1 MIRLLTRSAIADASP
16 WRWLLHPDPERLA
29 DLAHALSQSSLEAE
43 ALIAQFSSVVSGIRV
58 GAIHKLTGPGR
69 LRECDRVFAEALH
82 TRGLDEVRFLDI
94 GASDGIT
101 TLDTVR
107 ALAEQLARPV
117 RATMIDRY
125 LRLLRYG
132 SGPLREYRS
141 PDGSPVLL
149 RLGRV
154 GLQLSSIESTRDPVS
169 RWLGRCYLRR
179 TQLRGRLPLTA
190 TLDLVSPAVRQAG
203 IRVLEGNI
211 LERQTA
217 LAGAFDAVRA
227 SNVLNL
233 DYFARSELEQA
244 LRHIHAYLSPDG
256 ILVLS
261 RNHLEQGGVE
271 RGSAWRRTDAG
282 FARFCDFGGGSYVA
296 SVVDALRITEPRA
309 EGT

>member
-1 MIRLLTRSAIADASP
+1 LIRVLTRSAIADASP
-16 WRWLLHPDPERLA
+16 WRWLLHPDPEQLA
-29 DLAHALSQSSLEAE
+29 DLERSLSQPSREAE
-43 ALIAQFSSVVSGIRV
+43 ERIAQFSSVVSSIRV
-58 GAIHKLTGPGR
+58 GAIHKLTRPGR
-69 LRECDRVFAEALH
+69 LRECDRVLAEAVE
-82 TRGLDEVRFLDI
+82 TRGLDELRFLDI
-94 GASDGIT
+94 GASDGTT

-107 ALAEQLARPV
+107 TLAEQLARPV
-117 RATMIDRY
+117 RATLIDRY

-132 SGPLREYRS
+132 NGPLREYRS
-141 PDGSPVLL
+141 PDGSPVML

-179 TQLRGRLPLTA
+179 TQLRERLPLTA

-203 IRVLEGNI
+203 IGLLEANI
-211 LERQTA
+211 LERQAA
-217 LAGAFDAVRA
+217 LAGAFDAIRA

-233 DYFARSELEQA
+233 DYFSTSELEQA

-261 RNHLEQGGVE
+261 RNHLEEGGIE
-271 RGSAWRRTDAG
+271 RGSAWRRTAAG
-282 FARFCDFGGGSYVA
+282 FARLCDFRGGSYLA